1 MSSNPSNGRR
11 KAIIVSLLAF
21 LFIGGGLFMFLI
33 YQGLGDMKGDSKDN
47 FSYGFNVRSAVLPV
61 FQYFGLAENS
71 AGQGEETKKRLEAR
85 GLEPSLLDEPQAD
98 ISDWMAK
105 GKGAER
111 GSRSSASSSAPAVR
125 TGSIPRLG
133 GGLSGA
139 GGTGASSQS
148 GAAISKFGGGA
159 DSGDTKISKMGQ
171 GGSAS
176 MKGHGTLTA
185 LSSARASLG
194 EGLRSGSAMTA
205 RAKWDQGFG
214 VGTTGKRSGE
224 LAYGKSGLVK
234 LDGIKSGD
242 IANLKTMDPGSL
254 KVTEPGKPSRDTE
267 GEAKAKTDG
276 SSTEKDIM
284 KSMVDAA
291 GQGINKGVSSAVR
304 GSGSQTDGSGKPT
317 PPAEV
322 LALGG
327 KPQTQGGSYCP
338 DGCSCGQGCTFKDN
352 KPVYVNNPDGSWSV
366 GYTGQQ
372 TDANGKT
379 ISYVDVC
386 KLDPGASNPSKLQ
399 VVGEGSDLKNLSY
412 VPVQ

>member
-1 MSSNPSNGRR
+1 MSADSNSGRR
-11 KAIIVSLLAF
+11 KAIIVSLLVF
-21 LFIGGGLFMFLI
+21 LFIGGGIFMFLI

-47 FSYGFNVRSAVLPV
+47 FSYGFNVRNAVLPV
-61 FQYFGLAENS
+61 FQYFGLAENN
-71 AGQGEETKKRLEAR
+71 ADRGEETKKRLDAR
-85 GLEPSLLDEPQAD
+85 GLETSLLDEPQTD

-105 GKGAER
+105 GKER
-111 GSRSSASSSAPAVR
+111 GSSRAPASFSAPSVR
-125 TGSIPRLG
+125 TGIPRLG
-133 GGLSGA
+133 GGLNGA

-148 GAAISKFGGGA
+148 GADISRFGGGA
-159 DSGDTKISKMGQ
+159 DSGNTKISRMGQ
-171 GGSAS
+171 NGPSS

-185 LSSARASLG
+185 LSNARAALG

-214 VGTTGKRSGE
+214 LGTTGKKSGE
-224 LAYGKSGLVK
+224 LAYGKPGLVK

-254 KVTEPGKPSRDTE
+254 KVTEPGKPAEDTE
-267 GEAKAKTDG
+267 GEAKAKADG
-276 SSTEKDIM
+276 KLGDKDVM
-284 KSMVDAA
+284 KSVVDAA
-291 GQGINKGVSSAVR
+291 GQGISKGISSAAG
-304 GSGSQTDGSGKPT
+304 GSGSRGETSGGKPT
-317 PPAEV
+317 PPDDV

-372 TDANGKT
+372 TDASGKT

-386 KLDPGASNPSKLQ
+386 KLDPGGAKPTSLQ

-412 VPVQ
+412 TPIQ